1 LPLDFI
7 HDKMSPQREASN
19 TGGDGKWV
27 NPTFF
32 IAITGNNSLLRIRF
46 GEIEMKTEF
55 ALAFKQVL
63 NEKNLPEEI
72 IIEALQDA
80 MVSAY
85 RRSVNASSAQKVE
98 AETCLLKK
106 KSLMT

>member
-1 LPLDFI
+1 
-7 HDKMSPQREASN
+7 
-19 TGGDGKWV
+19 
-27 NPTFF
+27 
-32 IAITGNNSLLRIRF
+32 
-46 GEIEMKTEF
+46 MKTEF

-72 IIEALQDA
+72 IVEAIQDA

-98 AETCLLKK
+98 AEIDLETGDVVVFVEKEVVEDIVNLVFFGIIK
-106 KSLMT
+106 